1 MSINNINVTDLVH
14 SFVAPFDKEFWS
26 GVKALEKLI
35 PRDRWQVE
43 KKSVLSKHKIDNDL
57 LMTYDISEADF
68 NREKQNVL
76 DQWEKNKQDACDRGT
91 QIHRQLE
98 NSLKNGNASLERFGL
113 GGKFEVINDYSDLD
127 LPRGAYSE
135 YPISVDC
142 DGFTLKGKIDL
153 LVKDGS
159 DIIIVDFKTN
169 NKINQKASSYNSQT
183 RTSQR
188 MLYPLNKLDN
198 CNFNEYQLQLS
209 VYAWMLQQIK
219 PELSIRE
226 LIIYHIDPISQKGT
240 MYKCEYMQH
249 EVQIMLQFYK
259 KKLHMKMQND
269 KMKPIVF

>member
-1 MSINNINVTDLVH
+1 MPVNNINVTDLIH

-43 KKSVLSKHKIDNDL
+43 KKSVLSKHRIDSDL
-57 LMTYDISEADF
+57 LMMYDISEADF

-91 QIHRQLE
+91 QIHKQLE
-98 NSLKNGNASLERFGL
+98 NSFKNGNASLERFGL
-113 GGKFEVINDYSDLD
+113 GGKFEVVNDYSGLD

-135 YPISVDC
+135 YPVSVDC
-142 DGFTLKGKIDL
+142 KEFVLKGKIDL
-153 LVKDGS
+153 LVKDGN
-159 DIIIVDFKTN
+159 DIIIIDFKTN
-169 NKINQKASSYNSQT
+169 GKINQKAQSYNQQT

-188 MLYPLNKLDN
+188 MLYPLNRLDN

-209 VYAWMLQQIK
+209 VYAWMLQQVK
-219 PELSIRE
+219 PGLNVRE
-226 LIIYHIDPISQKGT
+226 LIIYHIDPVSGKGT

-249 EVQIMLQFYK
+249 EVQSMLQYYK
-259 KKLHMKMQND
+259 KKLHVKLQNE